1 MTTGDQLPGRVQVR
15 RSGAVMSLRNS
26 EYPSVSVFFSPK
38 IWKQFVEN
46 VKNGDFD
53 SISVLGSSAIQD
65 WEESA

>member
-1 MTTGDQLPGRVQVR
+1 
-15 RSGAVMSLRNS
+15 MSLRNS

-38 IWKQFVEN
+38 VWKQFVEA
-46 VKNGDFD
+46 VKKGDFD

>member
-1 MTTGDQLPGRVQVR
+1 MITSDPLPGRVQVR

-38 IWKQFVEN
+38 VWKQFVEA
-46 VKNGDFD
+46 VKKGDFD